1 MIENLFYNALYGL
14 GFVIIVSIIFVVIVS
29 TLDVLEKR
37 RMKKEMDKFIQDK
50 IKRGDFNVVG
60 VCIPERMED
69 EENHS

>member
-14 GFVIIVSIIFVVIVS
+14 GFVIVVSIIFVVIVS

-60 VCIPERMED
+60 VCKSERMED